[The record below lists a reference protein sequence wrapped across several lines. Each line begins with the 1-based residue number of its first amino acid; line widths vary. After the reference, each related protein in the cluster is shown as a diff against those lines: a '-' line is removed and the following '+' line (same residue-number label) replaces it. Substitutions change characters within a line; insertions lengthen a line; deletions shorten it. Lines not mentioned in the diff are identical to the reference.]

1 MAKNEALR
9 VAELR
14 SRLEVVVP
22 RLLSNAAAGS
32 AATAAAPS
40 ASASAGPPSARL
52 VDIETATTKPTEAE
66 VLTRS
71 LVPLLQLTADDGGS
85 GDHAHE
91 GFMRGEVTVTLIM
104 RTRASWR
111 ASAAQPHAPSCARPL
126 KRPVSAA
133 HSHALTPTPSLSPLS
148 LHRRLLT
155 GGAHAHSQALVT
167 DGRSLSLRLA
177 PASPLA
183 RV

>member
-91 GFMRGEVTVTLIM
+91 ATVVDLCFDELTNVLAH
-104 RTRASWR
+104 RA
-111 ASAAQPHAPSCARPL
+111 PELC
-126 KRPVSAA
+126 
-133 HSHALTPTPSLSPLS
+133 
-148 LHRRLLT
+148 
-155 GGAHAHSQALVT
+155 ALVHAMHV
-167 DGRSLSLRLA
+167 GVQAALRLGSGIGA
-177 PASPLA
+177 EALLA
-183 RV
+183 RLILLRQAA